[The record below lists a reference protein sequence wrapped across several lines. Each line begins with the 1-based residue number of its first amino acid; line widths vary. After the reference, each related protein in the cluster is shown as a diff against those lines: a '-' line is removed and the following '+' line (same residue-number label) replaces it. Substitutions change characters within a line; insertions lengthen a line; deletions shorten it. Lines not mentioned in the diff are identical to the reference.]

1 MHLFSMTMTV
11 LSFWMDPVTACSHA
25 AHPFL
30 MKKVIT
36 DMEMLKTEE
45 IALTNS
51 IFHANVVKYFQGLKD
66 GN

>member
-1 MHLFSMTMTV
+1 MIMTRLF
-11 LSFWMDPVTACSHA
+11 FWMEPVTGCSHA
-25 AHPFL
+25 THPFL

-36 DMEMLKTEE
+36 HMEMLKTEE

-66 GN
+66 GS